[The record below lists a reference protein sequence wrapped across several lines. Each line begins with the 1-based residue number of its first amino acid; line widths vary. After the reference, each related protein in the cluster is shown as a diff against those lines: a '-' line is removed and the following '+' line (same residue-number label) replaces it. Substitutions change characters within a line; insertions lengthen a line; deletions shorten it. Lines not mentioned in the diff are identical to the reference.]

1 MTPLTMSPLTVSHDE
16 QRLATRL
23 RRDLRSDHAGE
34 FGAVAIYTGVL
45 AAARDPGVRAF
56 AQRHQATEAD
66 HLARILAVLPQN
78 GRSRLAPLWWVAGFF
93 TGFLPALAGPRA
105 VYLTIAAVERFVDRH
120 YQDQI
125 DLLEGRADQAA
136 LRDLLLSCQADEQH
150 HRDEATQL
158 AAAPPGPLG
167 RLWAALVFHGSAAA
181 VVAARRF

>member
-1 MTPLTMSPLTVSHDE
+1 MSPESMSNHE
-16 QRLATRL
+16 RRFATRL

-45 AAARDPGVRAF
+45 AVARDPGVIAF
-56 AQRHQATEAD
+56 ARRHQATEAD
-66 HLARILAVLPQN
+66 HLARLLAILPRN

-125 DLLEGRADQAA
+125 DLLDGRPDHAA

-167 RLWAALVFHGSAAA
+167 RLWGALVFHGSAAA
-181 VVAARRF
+181 VVAARRL